1 MFCEVFLD
9 QLFFAIL
16 VAEVL
21 PIADEER
28 SHVGDE
34 WEEETEGFCS
44 TVELAFD

>member
-9 QLFFAIL
+9 QLFFAIP
-16 VAEVL
+16 VDEVL

-34 WEEETEGFCS
+34 TEGFCS